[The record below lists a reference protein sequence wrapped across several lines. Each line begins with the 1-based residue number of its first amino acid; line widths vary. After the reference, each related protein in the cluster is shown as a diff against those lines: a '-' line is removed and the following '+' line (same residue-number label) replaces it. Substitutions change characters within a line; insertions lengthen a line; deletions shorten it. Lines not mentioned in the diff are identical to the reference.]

1 MIELIYY
8 TLMAHMLGDY
18 VLQTDFLAKTKGEN
32 WWHMIA
38 HCITY
43 TLPFAILISP
53 SWPIGFLFATHMAI
67 DTLKARMKAID
78 YFEDQALHLFCLLV
92 YVFMEKYK

>member
-1 MIELIYY
+1 MFELIYY
-8 TLMAHMLGDY
+8 ILMAHMIGDY

-53 SWPIGFLFATHMAI
+53 DWKIFFLFASHMVI
-67 DTLKARMKAID
+67 DTLKARAKVID
-78 YFEDQALHLFCLLV
+78 YFEDQALHIACLVV
-92 YVFMEKYK
+92 YFAFEAIK

>member
-1 MIELIYY
+1 MIERIYY
-8 TLMAHMLGDY
+8 ILMAHMLGDY
-18 VLQTDFLAKTKGEN
+18 VLQTDFLAKTKGKN

-53 SWPIGFLFATHMAI
+53 DWRVGFLFATHIVI
-67 DTLKARMKAID
+67 DTLKARLNKID
-78 YFEDQALHLFCLLV
+78 YWEDQFLHMGCLLV
-92 YVFMEKYK
+92 YFLFDVIK